1 MEQFEIVSKI
11 SEIET
16 IKRGHGINVL
26 PFLIRKYGDNASSWR
41 KKKGKATIKQF
52 GVLFDAE
59 LHWYE
64 AHGVGRVNAKIK
76 HKTKI

>member
-16 IKRGHGINVL
+16 IKRGRGITVL
-26 PFLIRKYGDNASSWR
+26 SFLIRKYGGKPSSWR

-52 GVLFDAE
+52 DVLFEAE

-64 AHGVGRVNAKIK
+64 AHSVGKVNMKIK
-76 HKTKI
+76 HKKKI